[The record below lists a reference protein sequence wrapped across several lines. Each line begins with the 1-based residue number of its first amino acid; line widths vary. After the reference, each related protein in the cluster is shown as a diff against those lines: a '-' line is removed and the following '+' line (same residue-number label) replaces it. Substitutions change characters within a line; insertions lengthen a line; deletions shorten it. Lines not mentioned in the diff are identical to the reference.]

1 MTTPMV
7 EGLHELFRKLA
18 DEPNI
23 NKHEQIIEQA
33 WYRFCSRDKR
43 SIREIC
49 QQSEDLTRKLREY
62 EHPLTE
68 EQLHQIARDFMDKY
82 KQPSWEPLSLDEWLM
97 EYGDHLSDA
106 IKAEGQEIMDA
117 FGHMGAEQ

>member
-7 EGLHELFRKLA
+7 EGLLELFHELA
-18 DEPNI
+18 DEPNTD
-23 NKHEQIIEQA
+23 KHEQMIEKA

-68 EQLHQIARDFMDKY
+68 DRAGGL
-82 KQPSWEPLSLDEWLM
+82 
-97 EYGDHLSDA
+97 
-106 IKAEGQEIMDA
+106 
-117 FGHMGAEQ
+117 